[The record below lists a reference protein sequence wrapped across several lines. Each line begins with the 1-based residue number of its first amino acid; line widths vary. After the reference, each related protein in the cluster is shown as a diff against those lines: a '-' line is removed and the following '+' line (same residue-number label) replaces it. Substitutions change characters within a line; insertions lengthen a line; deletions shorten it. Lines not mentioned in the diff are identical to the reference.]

1 MTNVIFTKFKWN
13 TLTGYRQFMRT
24 APVEA
29 LIRDGVERIAADAG
43 EGFEATVEQQSGRRG
58 TPRGS
63 VRTVNETGRK
73 AEAQD
78 RALTR
83 AIDAGRI

>member
-1 MTNVIFTKFKWN
+1 MTVVFTKFKWS
-13 TLTGYRQFMRT
+13 TLKGYREFMRT

-43 EGFEATVEQQSGRRG
+43 EGFEAEVQPRSGKRG

-63 VRTVNETGRK
+63 VRTVNEAGRQ
-73 AEAQD
+73 AESD
-78 RALTR
+78 NRALTR

>member
-1 MTNVIFTKFKWN
+1 MTVVFTKFKWR

-24 APVEA
+24 PEVEA

-43 EGFEATVEQQSGRRG
+43 EGFEADVESLSGKRG

-63 VRTVNETGRK
+63 VRTVTEAGRK
-73 AEAQD
+73 AEAED

>member
-1 MTNVIFTKFKWN
+1 MTGVIFTKFKWR

-24 APVEA
+24 PEVVA
-29 LIRDGVERIAADAG
+29 LISEQSQKIADAAG
-43 EGFEATVEQQSGRRG
+43 EGFEADVESQSGRRG

-63 VRTVNETGRK
+63 VRTVNEVGRK
-73 AEAQD
+73 AEAEN

-83 AIDAGRI
+83 AVDAGRI

>member
-1 MTNVIFTKFKWN
+1 MTGIVFTRFKWR
-13 TLTGYRQFMRT
+13 TLTGYREFMRT
-24 APVEA
+24 PPVEA
-29 LIRDGVERIAADAG
+29 LIREGVEKVEAAAG
-43 EGFEATVEQQSGRRG
+43 EGFEAEVEPRSGRRR

-63 VRTVNETGRK
+63 VRTVNDTGRK
-73 AEAQD
+73 AEAED

>member
-1 MTNVIFTKFKWN
+1 MNQPLYFGFKWY
-13 TLTGYRQFMRT
+13 TLKGYREFQRT
-24 APVEA
+24 PEVEA
-29 LIRDGVERIAADAG
+29 LIREAVERISAEAG
-43 EGFEATVEQQSGRRG
+43 DGFEAEVEPRSGRRR

-63 VRTVNETGRK
+63 VRTVDQRGRK
-73 AEAQD
+73 AEAEN